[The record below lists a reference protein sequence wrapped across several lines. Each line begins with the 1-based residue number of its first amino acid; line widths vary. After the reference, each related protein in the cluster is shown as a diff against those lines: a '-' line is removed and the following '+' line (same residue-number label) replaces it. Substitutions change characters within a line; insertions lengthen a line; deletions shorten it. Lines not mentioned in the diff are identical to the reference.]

1 MKRKRYLYH
10 VTNPKNIEAILRD
23 GLRRSMGNRTTMAV
37 YLSEKPMSW
46 YTDGMEILK
55 VDISGLEE
63 MKATTF
69 IPDSD
74 EVLFW
79 GDIPAWKL
87 TKNGWQPRIN
97 VVTEMYVGNKQ
108 EG

>member
-10 VTNPKNIEAILRD
+10 VTEPKNVESILRD
-23 GLRRSMGNRTTMAV
+23 GLRRSMGDRTTVAV

-55 VDISGLEE
+55 VDVSGLEE

-69 IPDSD
+69 LPDLD

-79 GDIPAWKL
+79 DDIPAWKI
-87 TKNGWQPRIN
+87 TKNGWQPRISL
-97 VVTEMYVGNKQ
+97 VTDKYVGNN
-108 EG
+108 